1 MHAEK
6 TWHKAA
12 VQAHMLQLSA
22 HSSAPPLAA
31 STAFLPLASQPVLRS
46 LQAGMKRK
54 QYGVPGAVDEAPE
67 PQPEDNQYVKVTPL
81 GAGQE
86 VGRSCVI
93 LQY

>member
-1 MHAEK
+1 
-6 TWHKAA
+6 
-12 VQAHMLQLSA
+12 
-22 HSSAPPLAA
+22 
-31 STAFLPLASQPVLRS
+31 
-46 LQAGMKRK
+46 MKRK